1 MLERIIMRISYKR
14 LLNYLT
20 DNLGYSEIRAK
31 RTISALRRS
40 DSCILEAFLR
50 WFYTSKFPK
59 ETLYGVNVKALCDR
73 RSLDPVTA
81 FLTVDWVAREPQA
94 AKKALSTGHDSL
106 ILKDE
111 DARYIEKIMECNGW
125 EFSKDKMVQD
135 EDESDLAVV
144 GKNENIE
151 E

>member
-1 MLERIIMRISYKR
+1 M
-14 LLNYLT
+14 
-20 DNLGYSEIRAK
+20 
-31 RTISALRRS
+31 
-40 DSCILEAFLR
+40 
-50 WFYTSKFPK
+50 
-59 ETLYGVNVKALCDR
+59 
-73 RSLDPVTA
+73 
-81 FLTVDWVAREPQA
+81 
-94 AKKALSTGHDSL
+94 

-135 EDESDLAVV
+135 EDESDLTVV